1 MSIAGGNIAG
11 AAEDGVSSLLAV
23 IASPETFQAKLAEMR
38 EARQQ
43 LEAAKAEAGV
53 VGDVVAL
60 REQARKALESA
71 KAQEQATLSE
81 SVRAI
86 SDAKATADAM
96 VREAEF
102 KAAAISN
109 QAAKV
114 IAEASAHFDE
124 VKAKVDALESRAKE
138 LESEMNQL
146 AVDKAALDE
155 RAKNLVEID
164 REVNKRKGE
173 FEAAL
178 AAARDIIKAL

>member
-1 MSIAGGNIAG
+1 
-11 AAEDGVSSLLAV
+11 
-23 IASPETFQAKLAEMR
+23 
-38 EARQQ
+38 
-43 LEAAKAEAGV
+43 
-53 VGDVVAL
+53 
-60 REQARKALESA
+60 
-71 KAQEQATLSE
+71 
-81 SVRAI
+81 
-86 SDAKATADAM
+86 M